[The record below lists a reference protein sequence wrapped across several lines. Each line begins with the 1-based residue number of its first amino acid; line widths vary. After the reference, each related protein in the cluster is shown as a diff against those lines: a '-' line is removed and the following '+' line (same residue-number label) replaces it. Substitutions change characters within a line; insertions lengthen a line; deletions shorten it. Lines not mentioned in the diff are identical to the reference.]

1 MKEQEITL
9 ILVAVWAIV
18 QMING
23 IIGLRENYRLSKEI
37 KMRRKEEEEENERW
51 INELR
56 QKIKEQ
62 QQNRE
67 KCQN

>member
-37 KMRRKEEEEENERW
+37 KMRRKEEEEESERW

>member
-37 KMRRKEEEEENERW
+37 KMRRKEEEEESERR